1 MFDSKV
7 HVLDHPLL
15 QHKLSIL
22 RDERTGVKE
31 FREIVSEIAT
41 LECYEATRDLPL
53 EDVEIKTPVA
63 TGTFKC
69 LTGKKLAIVPI
80 LRAGL
85 GMVDGILTLIPSAK
99 VGHIGLYRDPET
111 LAPVEYYCKMPHDIA
126 ERDVIVLD
134 PMLAT
139 GGSAVAAE
147 TPMVHVEVA
156 ADEGTATESWVQ
168 VPAFSRIEVEL
179 DMGNVSVMPTGEYD
193 LSFSGEHATLLDYEM
208 DGDTLRITGTALSAM
223 EFFTSGDEAAVTI
236 GIPEDASLD
245 AVDIHTAMGQV
256 ELGGFTANS
265 LTVSTDL
272 GNVSL
277 DSVMASDADIT
288 LSMGDLTGYSL
299 TTTDSLT
306 VKNDMGD
313 VYLDGDFQGN
323 TDITLSMG
331 DLDLTTW
338 QSLDTYSLDLDV
350 TMGDLYLDGSTQY
363 GSVRREGGPNQLK
376 IANSMGSADV
386 YFG

>member
-1 MFDSKV
+1 MNLPAKV
-7 HVLDHPLL
+7 CLGAGAFLAMSGGLL
-15 QHKLSIL
+15 
-22 RDERTGVKE
+22 
-31 FREIVSEIAT
+31 A
-41 LECYEATRDLPL
+41 
-53 EDVEIKTPVA
+53 
-63 TGTFKC
+63 
-69 LTGKKLAIVPI
+69 LTGFA
-80 LRAGL
+80 L
-85 GMVDGILTLIPSAK
+85 GAQTHLN
-99 VGHIGLYRDPET
+99 
-111 LAPVEYYCKMPHDIA
+111 MPFG
-126 ERDVIVLD
+126 
-134 PMLAT
+134 

-193 LSFSGEHATLLDYEM
+193 LSFSGEHAALLDYEL

-256 ELGGFTANS
+256 ELTDFTANS

-288 LSMGDLTGYSL
+288 LSMGDLTGY
-299 TTTDSLT
+299 SLT